1 MVLHQRLKSE
11 NYYILVKVLHNSSM
25 ETGFDEL
32 TLRHFITLAL
42 SQSFGIFGSAISVD
56 ILHRNASLLY
66 LRCHI
71 NDSEKVLLALG
82 SYIREPEQVRFQVLH
97 ATNILAEIGP
107 NRSQFTKSLL

>member
-1 MVLHQRLKSE
+1 MVLHQRIKSE
-11 NYYILVKVLHNSSM
+11 NYYILVKILQNSSM
-25 ETGFDEL
+25 EIELEEL

-56 ILHRNASLLY
+56 IIHRDASLLY

-71 NDSEKVLLALG
+71 NDSEKLLLALG

-97 ATNILAEIGP
+97 ASNFLFKIGP
-107 NRSQFTKSLL
+107 KPISFY